1 MKTYVGNLDGK
12 KSFFSSLSIN
22 AILILITILMFF
34 VFSLLIK
41 FNILTIDDIALKP
54 SNIFQGKYLW
64 TFLTSMFMHGGFF
77 HLFVNMFSLFFV
89 GALIQK
95 ILGQKRYLSFYLIAG
110 IFAGIFFVAL
120 TFLTRDF
127 SWADSLV
134 GSMDSFAVGA
144 SGALFGL
151 IGLMMFLTPN
161 LPVYMMFIPIPI
173 KIKYAAPG
181 MLIVLWFI
189 SVAGNIPIGNTAHLG
204 GLLAGLVY
212 GIYLRIRYK
221 NKVKA
226 INMFFK

>member
-1 MKTYVGNLDGK
+1 MKTYRSDLDGK
-12 KSFFSSLSIN
+12 KSFFSSLSVN
-22 AILILITILMFF
+22 TILILITILMFF

-41 FNILTIDDIALKP
+41 FSVLTIDDVAIKP
-54 SNIFQGKYLW
+54 SNILEGKYLW

-77 HLFVNMFSLFFV
+77 HLFVNMFSLFFL
-89 GALIQK
+89 GTFLQR
-95 ILGQKRYLSFYLIAG
+95 ILGQKRYLWFYLISG
-110 IFAGIFFVAL
+110 LFAGIFFVAL

-181 MLIVLWFI
+181 MLI
-189 SVAGNIPIGNTAHLG
+189 
-204 GLLAGLVY
+204 
-212 GIYLRIRYK
+212 
-221 NKVKA
+221 
-226 INMFFK
+226 

>member
-1 MKTYVGNLDGK
+1 MKNQKLG
-12 KSFFSSLSIN
+12 LSIN
-22 AILILITILMFF
+22 TILILINALLFLIFILL
-34 VFSLLIK
+34 VK
-41 FNILTIDDIALKP
+41 FNLLTWDSIALKP
-54 SNIFQGKYLW
+54 SNILQGKYLW

-181 MLIVLWFI
+181 MLVLLWLI
-189 SVAGNIPIGNTAHLG
+189 SVKGNIPIGNTAHLG
-204 GLLAGLVY
+204 GLIAGLVY
-212 GIYLRIRYK
+212 GFYLRNRYK
-221 NKVKA
+221 NKIKA
-226 INMFFK
+226 IGKYFS